1 MALIDLDHVNIRTT
15 RLAEML
21 RFYGRVLGLEE
32 GPRPPFRVG
41 GAWLYCGPRAA
52 VHLVEVDETPEA
64 PAEAPPGA
72 PKPRIEHF
80 AFQAEGLADFLER
93 LKDYGVAYRISIV
106 PGLEI
111 RQVNILD
118 PDGNH
123 IEVAFAAG
131 EQADLADYPGGE

>member
-1 MALIDLDHVNIRTT
+1 MALIDLDHVNIRTA
-15 RLAEML
+15 RLAEMR

-52 VHLVEVDETPEA
+52 VHLVEVDEPLEV
-64 PAEAPPGA
+64 

-93 LKDYGVAYRISIV
+93 LQDYGVAYRISTV
-106 PGLEI
+106 PGLET
-111 RQVNILD
+111 RQVNIYD

-123 IEVAFAAG
+123 IEIAFVAR
-131 EQADLADYPGGE
+131 ERADLSDYPGEG

>member
-32 GPRPPFRVG
+32 GPRPPFRIG

-52 VHLVEVDETPEA
+52 VHLVEVDEVSE
-64 PAEAPPGA
+64 PPKA

-80 AFQAEGLADFLER
+80 AFQAEGLADFLETLR
-93 LKDYGVAYRISIV
+93 DYGVAYRISIV

-111 RQVNILD
+111 RQVNVFD

-131 EQADLADYPGGE
+131 EQADLTDYPGED